1 MNVFIRKIAKKIFVM
16 LSIVTYANICLFNL
30 ITSLLCKYINFY
42 LLFVFGDDTGRC
54 KIRDKVS

>member
-30 ITSLLCKYINFY
+30 ITSSL
-42 LLFVFGDDTGRC
+42 
-54 KIRDKVS
+54 